1 MTRERQRPKDIR
13 IGDRLQKNRI
23 SKIPDIVWAPIVAG
37 LLMLITGLLGL
48 AFRQPWLFPSL
59 GPTAFLQAEQP
70 EQKTAK
76 FYNTVVG
83 HLCGLVSGLLAVT
96 LLGAATAPSVLS
108 TGELTTVRVWASVF
122 AIALNMLL
130 GFLLKASHPPAAAT
144 TLLVSLGGFKP
155 TFVDATQVVV
165 GVFIVGLAGEIFRQ
179 IRVKAKSPEAR

>member
-1 MTRERQRPKDIR
+1 MTRERQRPNQRANSDRPAKTR
-13 IGDRLQKNRI
+13 IG
-23 SKIPDIVWAPIVAG
+23 KIPDIVWAPIVSG
-37 LLMLITGLLGL
+37 LLMLIVGLLGI

-70 EQKTAK
+70 DQKTAQ

-83 HLCGLVSGLLAVT
+83 HLCGLVAGLLAVM
-96 LLGAATAPSVLS
+96 LFGAATAPPVLS
-108 TGELTTVRVWASVF
+108 TGELAPVRVWASVL

-155 TFVDATQVVV
+155 TISDTIHVMFGVV
-165 GVFIVGLAGEIFRQ
+165 IVAIAGEIFRQ
-179 IRVKAKSPEAR
+179 IRVKVKS